1 MELQKIKITNYKSL
15 VDLEIKNPNPFTVF
29 AGPNGAGKSNIFE
42 ALEFVS
48 YNDRVG
54 SQDVLKMFGGTE
66 KFINFNA
73 PKKDFSIEL
82 KFPNYK
88 SSIVFLDDDSDHTKH
103 YSYSDLKPSNDLL
116 DNLTIKNLASIQNQL
131 KQFLFYFIRLFINKS
146 ELNRIRYNSNQRIL
160 PDASNTA
167 SVLKTILLNP
177 NKKEEFLDWVQL
189 FVPGLSN
196 IEVRTDSIEGNDS
209 LLIFEKDTN
218 KPFTK
223 SLISDGTY
231 NILALLTAVY
241 QADEPQFLCIEEPE
255 NGLNPFVVESLV
267 SFFRQQCEEKGHY
280 IWLNTHS
287 QTLVKHLQPQELIL
301 VDKKEGATTI
311 KQFPADYNLHGLEMD
326 EAWLSNALGGGV
338 PW

>member
-1 MELQKIKITNYKSL
+1 MELQEIKITNYKSL
-15 VDLEIKNPNPFTVF
+15 ADLEIKNPNPFTVF

-42 ALEFVS
+42 ALEFIS
-48 YNDRVG
+48 YNVKIRRKEVEN
-54 SQDVLKMFGGTE
+54 MFGGKE
-66 KFINFNA
+66 KIVNFNQKKRGFSIKVFFSDYTFNA
-73 PKKDFSIEL
+73 PFEVDEKMEEIFEQFDQIFTPEFFGNNK
-82 KFPNYK
+82 
-88 SSIVFLDDDSDHTKH
+88 
-103 YSYSDLKPSNDLL
+103 
-116 DNLTIKNLASIQNQL
+116 IKNKGAKLFQN
-131 KQFLFYFIRLFINKS
+131 FTRLFINKF
-146 ELNRIRYNSNQRIL
+146 ELNRIRFSSEKRIL

-167 SVLKTILLNP
+167 SVLKTILQNP
-177 NKKEEFLDWVQL
+177 NKKEEFLDWIQL
-189 FVPGLSN
+189 FVPGLHN
-196 IEVRTDSIEGNDS
+196 IEVRTDSIEGSDS
-209 LLIFEKDTN
+209 LLIFEKGTN

-223 SLISDGTY
+223 SLISDGTN

-267 SFFRQQCEEKGHY
+267 SFFRQQCEEKSHY

-301 VDKKEGATTI
+301 VDKKNGATTI
-311 KQFPADYNLHGLEMD
+311 NQFPADYNLHGLEMD